1 MAGPTSSRF
10 ARLQA
15 AWRNPRIRH
24 QVGLGLLGAVAFCAV
39 VLFGIWTRACAGDAC
54 NISSLSGYDP
64 DQASRIYAAD
74 GRQIGDFFQ
83 SARRTVLPLKDMSPA
98 VPAAFVAIEDKR
110 FWEHHGVDWV
120 RFVGAIKHTLFL
132 GGLSQGFSTIT
143 MQLAGNLFPEE
154 INRQKRGISGIPRK
168 VREIRVAYAIEKKF
182 TKKQILELYLNQINL
197 GNSAYGVEA
206 AAQRYFGKSAR
217 VLNVAEAATL
227 AALPKAPD
235 TYNPRK
241 HRDKAVQRRNL
252 VIDEMR
258 DAGYLTAPEAESW
271 KAYPLTLSSRSDYQ
285 GLAEYFVEY
294 VRQLMQAKYGNDLY
308 KDGYRIYTTLDLDAQ
323 QAAVT
328 ALESQLEKIE
338 ANGVAGVGKFNH
350 TTYRAYM

>member
-1 MAGPTSSRF
+1 MQLHLPADSFLSMSGPSSPRL
-10 ARLQA
+10 ARLKGVLQNQ
-15 AWRNPRIRH
+15 RNQRTI
-24 QVGLGLLGAVAFCAV
+24 GLALLGGAAFFVV
-39 VLFGIWTRACAGDAC
+39 VLLGIWTRACASDAC

-74 GRQIGDFFQ
+74 GRQIGDFFE
-83 SARRTVLPLKDMSPA
+83 SARRTVLPLKEMSPA
-98 VPAAFVAIEDKR
+98 VPAAFISIEDKR
-110 FWEHHGVDWV
+110 FYEHHGVDWV
-120 RFVGAIKHTLFL
+120 RFVGALKHMVFL

-168 VREIRVAYAIEKKF
+168 AREIRVAYAIEKKF
-182 TKKQILELYLNQINL
+182 TKNQILELYLNQINL

-227 AALPKAPD
+227 AALPKAPE

-241 HRDKAVQRRNL
+241 HKDKAVQRRNL
-252 VIDEMR
+252 VIDQMR
-258 DAGYLTAPEAESW
+258 DAGYLTGPEAESW

-285 GLAEYFVEY
+285 GLA
-294 VRQLMQAKYGNDLY
+294 
-308 KDGYRIYTTLDLDAQ
+308 
-323 QAAVT
+323 
-328 ALESQLEKIE
+328 
-338 ANGVAGVGKFNH
+338 
-350 TTYRAYM
+350 